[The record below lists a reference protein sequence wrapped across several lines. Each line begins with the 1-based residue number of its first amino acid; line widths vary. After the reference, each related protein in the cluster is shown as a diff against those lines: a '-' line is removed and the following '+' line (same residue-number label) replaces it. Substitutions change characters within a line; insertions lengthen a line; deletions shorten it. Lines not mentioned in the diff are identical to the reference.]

1 MSVSYTHLDV
11 YKRQMNA
18 FTYGGFRCGVF
29 TLCGDLLKGFFP
41 VFLYRSG
48 ELPENPLMLSFV
60 MAAPVL
66 GHILPFYDIK
76 HGGKGIAATFGCFL
90 GLLPHWI
97 PLCVLAGIF
106 IFFSCVVKINPNYYR
121 TVATVSYTHL
131 DVYKRQTDDK
141 TVRFRKFR
149 RNFVDKIVK
158 NAVPQLRT
166 LPACHTSSD
175 VFIADMN
182 NFRFNAF
189 FVENIHHFMQS
200 NGSIAVRLRAAV

>member
-1 MSVSYTHLDV
+1 MARNFWGVCEKHGSARRFIYYFRVSPGQYFVCAARWLIFKKTDIMAESPD
-11 YKRQMNA
+11 KNPGTMNA

-29 TLCGDLLKGFFP
+29 TLCGDLFKGFLP

-97 PLCVLAGIF
+97 PLCVLASIF

-121 TVATVSYTHL
+121 TVATYILAAICTFGWS
-131 DVYKRQTDDK
+131 QTA
-141 TVRFRKFR
+141 
-149 RNFVDKIVK
+149 I
-158 NAVPQLRT
+158 
-166 LPACHTSSD
+166 SSS
-175 VFIADMN
+175 
-182 NFRFNAF
+182 AF
-189 FVENIHHFMQS
+189 C
-200 NGSIAVRLRAAV
+200 